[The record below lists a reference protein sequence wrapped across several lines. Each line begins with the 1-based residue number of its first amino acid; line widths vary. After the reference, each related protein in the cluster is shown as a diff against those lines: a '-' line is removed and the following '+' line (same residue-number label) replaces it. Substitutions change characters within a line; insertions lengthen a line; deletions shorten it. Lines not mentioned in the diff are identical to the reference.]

1 MIRAVMMRIDG
12 GCRIVSCPLRERR
25 HALQTRNAFELR
37 FCVAQLCGQCGMLGA
52 FRVEQLSFEIIR
64 LVVRRRTLGA
74 QSQQKEKKKAA
85 NANAMRG
92 VLPCLARFRPSATK
106 AFVQCSSALEA
117 LQRKLCF

>member
-1 MIRAVMMRIDG
+1 MMRIDG
-12 GCRIVSCPLRERR
+12 GCRIVICSLRERS

-52 FRVEQLSFEIIR
+52 FRVEQLSLEIIR

-74 QSQQKEKKKAA
+74 RVSKKIKITA

-92 VLPCLARFRPSATK
+92 SLPCLARFRLSATK
-106 AFVQCSSALEA
+106 AFVQCSSSLEA
-117 LQRKLCF
+117 FQRKLCF

>member
-12 GCRIVSCPLRERR
+12 GCRIVICPLRERR

-74 QSQQKEKKKAA
+74 QSQQKEKKKSGKRECDA
-85 NANAMRG
+85 RG
-92 VLPCLARFRPSATK
+92 SALPCQISSERNESVRPVLVGA
-106 AFVQCSSALEA
+106 
-117 LQRKLCF
+117 

>member
-12 GCRIVSCPLRERR
+12 GCRIVICSLRERS

-37 FCVAQLCGQCGMLGA
+37 FRVAQLCGQCGMLGA

-64 LVVRRRTLGA
+64 LVVRRCTLGA
-74 QSQQKEKKKAA
+74 RVSKKRKKRQTR
-85 NANAMRG
+85 MRREG
-92 VLPCLARFRPSATK
+92 LPCLARFRPSATK
-106 AFVQCSSALEA
+106 AFVQCSLALEA